1 MITDGNEVCTLHLT
15 GYGMSAN
22 PMQLIVYAQNS
33 FLKDSILLSVTKP
46 ILIPSQAFTS
56 LHGCAACAAE

>member
-22 PMQLIVYAQNS
+22 PMQLIVYAQKS

-46 ILIPSQAFTS
+46 ILKMSSTNS
-56 LHGCAACAAE
+56 SYGHSC